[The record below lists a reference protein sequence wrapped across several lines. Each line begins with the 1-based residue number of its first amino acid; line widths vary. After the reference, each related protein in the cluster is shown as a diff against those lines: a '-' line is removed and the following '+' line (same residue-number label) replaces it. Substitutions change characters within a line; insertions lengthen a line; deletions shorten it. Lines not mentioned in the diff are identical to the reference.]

1 MAIFEG
7 KDANQNP
14 TYVDAI
20 RKTLKVVYKDGMGVL
35 FGREGSAIKEID
47 FQKAEGK
54 AYNFSAISG
63 RGGAVAGNYDQALE
77 LASQRGSQAEFSVEP
92 GTIWATYTVDKVD
105 LESSKS
111 NIGAY
116 APVFKREFYRA
127 TASLR
132 KTLSS
137 ALYGRGYGEFGINP
151 AAITVADVNTDYPV
165 VLDPSATQKIDVG
178 TRIVFK
184 TNIGDAEE
192 SALASGTVTS
202 LLSGMKGFKFR
213 ADTVPAAAIP
223 AGAIICVKGS
233 TVPASSKPLLP
244 IGLDAW
250 FPIVKGRDES
260 DADWTSYIRTTFCG
274 EDRSHMVDRLAGA
287 FYAPASGTEKIL
299 DSLQNA
305 LLLNRSMG
313 GDADIIIMNTFD
325 KAEAAKEINVQNQYK
340 TPTDSKSAR
349 KVNVG
354 FEDFSVSSST
364 NIVNLIIDDIDCP
377 RYKFY
382 ILTKSSIAMLLWM
395 AKRDQNRDDGIG
407 TMDPGKPTIDDA
419 EDFAL
424 GDGVSKLNVED
435 YITIT
440 DNASSWRGP
449 AILVTLGFVGALA
462 VFDPSAN
469 VVGYLAGAYGNE
481 ATKILGWTK

>member
-7 KDANQNP
+7 SD
-14 TYVDAI
+14 VEAI

-63 RGGAVAGNYDQALE
+63 RGGAVAGNYDDAVT

-105 LESSKS
+105 LAASKS
-111 NIGAY
+111 NLGAY

-137 ALYGRGYGEFGINP
+137 ALYGRGYGEFAINP
-151 AAITVADVNTDYPV
+151 ADISITVDPDGTNVSSKEYSV

-178 TRIVFK
+178 TKIVFK

-192 SALASGTVTS
+192 SALTSGTVTA

-213 ADTVPAAAIP
+213 ADKAATVP

-233 TVPASSKPLLP
+233 TVPGTSKPLLP

-260 DADWTSYIRTTFCG
+260 DQDWKDYISAAFCG
-274 EDRSHMVDRLAGA
+274 EDRSQMVDRLAGA

-313 GDADIIIMNTFD
+313 GDADLIIMNTFD
-325 KAEAAKEINVQNQYK
+325 KAEAAKEIAVQNQYK

-354 FEDFSVSSST
+354 FEDFSVSAST
-364 NIVNLIIDDIDCP
+364 NIVDLIVDDIDCP

-382 ILTKSSIAMLLWM
+382 ALTKSSIAMLLWM
-395 AKRDQNRDDGIG
+395 AKRDQNKDDGIG

-424 GDGVSKLNVED
+424 GDCVSKLDVND
-435 YITIT
+435 YITVT
-440 DNASSWRGP
+440 DNAHSWRGP
-449 AILVTLGFVGALA
+449 AVLVTLGFCGALA

-481 ATKILGWTK
+481 ASKILGWTK

>member
-1 MAIFEG
+1 MAIFTG
-7 KDANQNP
+7 SD
-14 TYVDAI
+14 VDAI
-20 RKTLKVVYKDGMGVL
+20 RKTLKVTYKDGMGVL
-35 FGREGSAIKEID
+35 FGREGSAIKEIE

-63 RGGAVAGNYDQALE
+63 RGGAVAGNYDQALS

-92 GTIWATYTVDKVD
+92 GAIWATYTVDKVD
-105 LESSKS
+105 LEASKS
-111 NIGAY
+111 NLGAY

-137 ALYGRGYGEFGINP
+137 ALYGRGFGEFGINP
-151 AAITVADVNTDYPV
+151 AAITVADTSTEYSVA
-165 VLDPSATQKIDVG
+165 LDPSATQKIDVD
-178 TRIVFK
+178 TKIVFK

-192 SALASGTVTS
+192 SALASGTVTA

-213 ADTVPAAAIP
+213 ADAVPAAAIP

-233 TVPASSKPLLP
+233 TVPGTSKPLLP

-250 FPIVKGRDES
+250 FPIVKGRDETET
-260 DADWTSYIRTTFCG
+260 DWTSYISTTFCG
-274 EDRSHMVDRLAGA
+274 EDRSNMVDRLAGA
-287 FYAPASGTEKIL
+287 YYAPASGSEKIL

-313 GDADIIIMNTFD
+313 GDADMIVMNIFD
-325 KAEAAKEINVQNQYK
+325 RAEAAKEINVQNQYR
-340 TPTDSKSAR
+340 TSTDSKAAR

-354 FEDFSVSSST
+354 FEDFSVSADT
-364 NIVNLIIDDIDCP
+364 NIVDLIVGDIDCP

-382 ILTKSSIAMLLWM
+382 VLTKKSIAMLLWL
-395 AKRDQNRDDGIG
+395 AKRDQNKDDGIG
-407 TMDPGKPTIDDA
+407 TQEAGKPTIDDA
-419 EDFAL
+419 EDFNF
-424 GDGVSKLNVED
+424 GEGESKLNIED

-440 DNASSWRGP
+440 DNAHTWRGP
-449 AILVTLGFVGALA
+449 AVLITLGFVGALA
-462 VFDPSAN
+462 AFDPSAN
-469 VVGYLAGAYGNE
+469 VVGYLPGAYGNE

>member
-1 MAIFEG
+1 MAIFTGSDVE
-7 KDANQNP
+7 
-14 TYVDAI
+14 AI
-20 RKTLKVVYKDGMGVL
+20 RKTLKVTYKDGMGVL
-35 FGREGSAIKEID
+35 FGREGSAIKEIE

-54 AYNFSAISG
+54 SYNFSAISG
-63 RGGAVAGNYDQALE
+63 RGGAVAGNYLQAE
-77 LASQRGSQAEFSVEP
+77 SLASQMGSQVEFSVEP
-92 GTIWATYTVDKVD
+92 GAIWSTYTISKVD
-105 LESSKS
+105 LAASKN

-137 ALYGRGYGEFGINP
+137 AFYGRGYGEFAINP
-151 AAITVADVNTDYPV
+151 SAITTTAVAEDQTPPEYSVT
-165 VLDPSATQKIDVG
+165 LDPSATQKIDKD

-192 SALASGTVTS
+192 QAIITGTVTK
-202 LLSGMKGFKFR
+202 LLPGMKGFKFR
-213 ADTVPAAAIP
+213 PDTRASITIP
-223 AGAIICVKGS
+223 EGAVICVKGS
-233 TVPASSKPLLP
+233 TIPGTSKPLLP

-260 DADWTSYIRTTFCG
+260 DTDWTSYISTAFCG
-274 EDRSHMVDRLAGA
+274 EDRSNMVDRLAGV
-287 FYAPASGTEKIL
+287 FYAPASASEKIL

-313 GDADIIIMNTFD
+313 GDADLIIMNTFD
-325 KAEAAKEINVQNQYK
+325 KAEAAKEIQVQNQYR

-354 FEDFSVSSST
+354 FEDFSVSAST
-364 NIVNLIIDDIDCP
+364 NIVDLIIDDIDCP

-382 ILTKSSIAMLLWM
+382 ALTKKTIAMLLWM
-395 AKRDQNRDDGIG
+395 AKRDQNKDDGIG
-407 TMDPGKPTIDDA
+407 TMDPGKPTVDDA
-419 EDFAL
+419 EDFAF
-424 GDGVSKLNVED
+424 GDGVSKLNVDD
-435 YITIT
+435 YVTIT
-440 DNASSWRGP
+440 DNARTWRGP
-449 AILVTLGFVGALA
+449 AVLVTLGFVGALA